1 MALKAHSRSH
11 MARSAFFVRRVH
23 QHTGVLGLDAGVM
36 QRVAVNRRIVILVD
50 CWAGLHRHMA
60 A

>member
-1 MALKAHSRSH
+1 MALKAHTPITH
-11 MARSAFFVRRVH
+11 GAKHLFVRRVH
-23 QHTGVLGLDAGVM
+23 QNTRVLGGRQRD

-50 CWAGLHRHMA
+50 CWAGLHRHVA